1 MWESFSLSPNSR
13 MASAAGRRMLKP
25 SLILRRRSPR
35 MKEVVSMVQA
45 ESWAPLEMAVS
56 NASRDHGGPVW
67 AGMPSYTYLFRRAA
81 AGCVAPSGRPPSVFL
96 CLLARND
103 KMEGASRISLAVA
116 LAVAARSS
124 LGESTG
130 GG

>member
-1 MWESFSLSPNSR
+1 MRESFSFSPNSR

-25 SLILRRRSPR
+25 SLIVRLSYPQ
-35 MKEVVSMVQA
+35 MNEVISGVHAQA
-45 ESWAPLEMAVS
+45 GGPLERAVS
-56 NASRDHGGPVW
+56 KASVDHGGPVW
-67 AGMPSYTYLFRRAA
+67 EGIPSSPYLWRRAA
-81 AGCVAPSGRPPSVFL
+81 AGCFTPSGRPPSVFL

-103 KMEGASRISLAVA
+103 RREGASRISLAVA

-124 LGESTG
+124 VGESMG